1 MHNAVERAIAVMWER
16 FDEPISLTD
25 LADAAILSRF
35 YFSRVFRSITGTSP
49 GRFLSAIRIHQ
60 AKSLLLDTAMSVTDI
75 SYQVGYNSPG
85 TFTSRFTR
93 SVGMT
98 PTQYRD
104 LSGSGISPPVPPAA
118 GTGDPAVQ
126 GVVLVPDTDTPLR
139 IYVAAFRTPIPEGL
153 PVSCDVLD
161 ADRRR
166 FTLPGLPDGTW
177 YVRAAAV
184 EYLNLNPRPSKRRP
198 LFVSGGPS
206 ITVRSGRNTAAADV
220 ALHPLGV
227 FDLPVLIALPE
238 LDSCEPQ
245 QQVLAPVA
253 VGC

>member
-1 MHNAVERAIAVMWER
+1 MHDAVERAIAVMWDR
-16 FDEPISLTD
+16 FNEPISLAD

-60 AKSLLLDTAMSVTDI
+60 AKSLLLDTALSVTDI

-98 PTQYRD
+98 PTQYRE
-104 LSGSGISPPVPPAA
+104 LSGSGVLPPIPAPA
-118 GTGDPAVQ
+118 GDPAVR
-126 GVVLVPDTDTPLR
+126 GMVAVPETQTPLR

-153 PVSCDVLD
+153 PVSCDMLD
-161 ADRRR
+161 SGRRDFALR
-166 FTLPGLPDGTW
+166 GLPDGTW

-184 EYLNLNPRPSKRRP
+184 EYINLNPRPSKRRP

-206 ITVRSGRNTAAADV
+206 ITVRSGWNVETEV
-220 ALHPLGV
+220 ALHRTTI

-238 LDSCEPQ
+238 LDSCEQ
-245 QQVLAPVA
+245 QQALIS

>member
-1 MHNAVERAIAVMWER
+1 MHDAVERAIAVMWER
-16 FDEPISLTD
+16 FNEPISLAD

-49 GRFLSAIRIHQ
+49 GRFLSAIRVHE

-85 TFTSRFTR
+85 TFTSRFSR
-93 SVGMT
+93 SVGLT

-104 LSGSGISPPVPPAA
+104 PSGSGILPPIPVT
-118 GTGDPAVQ
+118 GGVGDPAVW
-126 GVVLVPDTDTPLR
+126 GRVVLPDTDTPLR

-161 ADRRR
+161 GDRRT
-166 FTLPGLPDGTW
+166 FELYGLQDGTW

-184 EYLNLNPRPSKRRP
+184 AYLNLNPRPSRRGP

-206 ITVRSGRNTAAADV
+206 ITVRSGWNVETRV
-220 ALHPLGV
+220 ALHPMCV
-227 FDLPVLIALPE
+227 FDLPVLLALPE
-238 LDSCEPQ
+238 LDGREQ
-245 QQVLAPVA
+245 QPVLASVR
-253 VGC
+253 C